1 MNIRKDSGKY
11 KILCLLK
18 NSGEVKR
25 SAIIHMLP
33 DRSRVNVNASIR
45 FLLENGL
52 VQESRKFLDGKN
64 SVRVLSL
71 AETGE
76 KYLEEH
82 TDKEELRSQH
92 IPLDYVTSKTRQYS
106 ILKIYSC
113 LRTYGILMQE
123 DPDRPSISLLSD
135 RSIVPTDDDRAKLE
149 LKDEI
154 GAFYDIREIRSKSTE
169 LHGDGPLNQTRC
181 LGAIVRKKIV
191 YLVYNMGSRM
201 IRFNQ
206 SVEIR
211 TRDTIARLFYESE
224 KVTCILFG
232 SSNISAMKL
241 LYDDPKG
248 THPALQKERSR
259 SEAIYASNISLKKLS
274 VIFPE
279 VYFMEPKT
287 SRSYPALE
295 TALYKDETNEDEIR
309 LDILESV
316 PGVRPERVNREIV
329 GTSQN
334 AGTTY
339 FFCLNSDLLTID
351 KLRKATHRMD
361 TGTVIVI
368 ASTKET
374 ADICSRILGPR
385 LSSIQDLDGEQIPF
399 DRYNYYSEKIGH
411 DTAPAP
417 NAR

>member
-1 MNIRKDSGKY
+1 
-11 KILCLLK
+11 
-18 NSGEVKR
+18 
-25 SAIIHMLP
+25 MLP
-33 DRSRVNVNASIR
+33 DRYRVNVNASIR
-45 FLLENGL
+45 FLLDNGL

-82 TDKEELRSQH
+82 SDKEELRSQH

-135 RSIVPTDDDRAKLE
+135 RSIEPTDDDRAKLE

-259 SEAIYASNISLKKLS
+259 SEAIYASNISLKKMS

-329 GTSQN
+329 GTSQK

-339 FFCLNSDLLTID
+339 FFCLNSDLLAID

-385 LSSIQDLDGEQIPF
+385 LAFVQDLDGEQIPF

-411 DTAPAP
+411 DTASAP

>member
-1 MNIRKDSGKY
+1 
-11 KILCLLK
+11 
-18 NSGEVKR
+18 
-25 SAIIHMLP
+25 MLP

-82 TDKEELRSQH
+82 SDKEELRSQH

-135 RSIVPTDDDRAKLE
+135 RSIEPTDDDRAKLE

-329 GTSQN
+329 GTSQK

-339 FFCLNSDLLTID
+339 FFCLNSDLLAID

-385 LSSIQDLDGEQIPF
+385 LAFVQDLDGEQIPF

-411 DTAPAP
+411 DTASAP

>member
-1 MNIRKDSGKY
+1 
-11 KILCLLK
+11 
-18 NSGEVKR
+18 
-25 SAIIHMLP
+25 MLP